1 MNRSL
6 YLPDAPRAASRFRL
20 TKLVRATLL
29 AGLTMAA
36 LPSARAADA
45 TIDFDGLPLVGL
57 THGDA
62 IVSQGFHIGTF
73 SNDPQALP
81 GDAVGAII
89 DGTDAAASCGFL
101 QCPTSNS
108 TYAAIVNDGYM
119 EITRS
124 APGQTFGLKSF
135 DASYLGSNLYDYPAT
150 PGFLRVQG
158 FYADNSWVSED
169 YAFYAPGSE
178 GFEFGAY
185 NSSPLFAN
193 SQFTAIY
200 LFAFTC
206 DANQDCTAF
215 STGRGQ
221 FAIDNIVTTGLVAAP
236 VPEPESWLMMGAG
249 LLGVAAAARRRR
261 QSAVSAP
268 SATAAL
274 AA

>member
-6 YLPDAPRAASRFRL
+6 HLPDAPRAASRFRL
-20 TKLVRATLL
+20 TKLVHATLI

-36 LPSARAADA
+36 LPSARAADV
-45 TIDFDGLPLVGL
+45 TIDFNGLPPISL
-57 THGDA
+57 THNDA
-62 IVSQGFHIGTF
+62 IVGQGFTIGAY
-73 SNDPQALP
+73 SNDPQAQA

-89 DGTDAAASCGFL
+89 DGTDAASCSFV
-101 QCPTSNS
+101 QCPASNS
-108 TYAAIVNDGYM
+108 SYAAVIDDGY
-119 EITRS
+119 ILISRS

-135 DASYLGSNLYDYPAT
+135 DASFLGSNVVDYPAI

-158 FYADNSWVSED
+158 FYADNSWVTED
-169 YAFYAPGSE
+169 YALYAPGSE

-185 NSSPLFAN
+185 NSSALFAN
-193 SQFTAIY
+193 SQFAAIA

-206 DANQDCTAF
+206 DAKLDCTAF
-215 STGRGQ
+215 STGGGQ

-236 VPEPESWLMMGAG
+236 VPEPETWLMMGAG

-261 QSAVSAP
+261 QPAHAD
-268 SATAAL
+268 TAAL

>member
-20 TKLVRATLL
+20 TKLVHATLL

-36 LPSARAADA
+36 LPSARAADV
-45 TIDFDGLPLVGL
+45 TIDFNGLPPVGL
-57 THGDA
+57 THGDGF
-62 IVSQGFHIGTF
+62 VSQGFHIGTF
-73 SNDPQALP
+73 SNDPQAQA

-89 DGTDAAASCGFL
+89 DGPDAAASCGFL
-101 QCPTSNS
+101 QCPASNS
-108 TYAAIVNDGYM
+108 TYATIINDGYM

-135 DASYLGSNLYDYPAT
+135 DASFLGSNLYDYPAT

-178 GFEFGAY
+178 GFEFGSY
-185 NSSPLFAN
+185 NSSALFAN
-193 SQFTAIY
+193 SQFAAIY

-206 DANQDCTAF
+206 DANLACSAF
-215 STGRGQ
+215 NTGRGQ

-261 QSAVSAP
+261 PAGAAP
-268 SATAAL
+268 SATAAAL